1 MYFRNV
7 EQQPL
12 VQKTAQSPSG
22 DHPVESLLWDEE
34 RRVPDILEDLDQE
47 NAEGADSGNKLGT
60 LIGVYCPTIQNIFG
74 VILFIRMSWIVGV
87 CGIYEA
93 LLLVGM
99 CCCTT
104 FLTAISMSAIAT
116 NGKISAGGSYY
127 MISRN
132 LGPSFGGS
140 VGLLFYLGT
149 TFAASMYIL
158 GAIEIITKYI
168 GSTELSMKCNESN
181 LMFDQLVVLK
191 PQRCH

>member
-1 MYFRNV
+1 
-7 EQQPL
+7 
-12 VQKTAQSPSG
+12 
-22 DHPVESLLWDEE
+22 
-34 RRVPDILEDLDQE
+34 
-47 NAEGADSGNKLGT
+47 
-60 LIGVYCPTIQNIFG
+60 
-74 VILFIRMSWIVGV
+74 
-87 CGIYEA
+87 
-93 LLLVGM
+93 
-99 CCCTT
+99 
-104 FLTAISMSAIAT
+104 MSAIAT

-168 GSTELSMKCNESN
+168 GSTSCQFVIN
-181 LMFDQLVVLK
+181 LIISIISGLITGGPK